1 MITDHSGQ
9 TMRIGW
15 MRKGWEE
22 RLGDL
27 MLAESY
33 AIGRRQL
40 AVERNQKFGGD
51 GAKGRKPVA
60 GD

>member
-1 MITDHSGQ
+1 
-9 TMRIGW
+9 